1 MEKITQEK
9 NEALNTIQQLKQ
21 TIKKL
26 NEQISISTSEKNN
39 LISKLNSAEYN
50 TKKNTKV
57 EQYYE
62 NHIKSLNEQIYQ
74 LESQIDSLQNKVKQN
89 KVKQLSR
96 NYQKSNEYDSNI
108 NILKEQ
114 INYLQN
120 ENQKLTQIINNDLT
134 KRQNHN
140 NRIERQKAQSNRT
153 RLTESENEYM
163 NKFIKDFHTQVDELN
178 YNNDNYEMS
187 ENYYSNYNINRN
199 NNDMNAINKYNYEEA
214 DDEVNQEEENYN
226 SNNSNNSNDIIYKM
240 DNYYQRSNNDIQ
252 QTNLN
257 YKDNEDIKINISNIN
272 INEDK
277 DKEIDFNK

>member
-74 LESQIDSLQNKVKQN
+74 LESQIDSLQNKVKQ
-89 KVKQLSR
+89 LSR

-120 ENQKLTQIINNDLT
+120 
-134 KRQNHN
+134 
-140 NRIERQKAQSNRT
+140 
-153 RLTESENEYM
+153 
-163 NKFIKDFHTQVDELN
+163 
-178 YNNDNYEMS
+178 
-187 ENYYSNYNINRN
+187 
-199 NNDMNAINKYNYEEA
+199 
-214 DDEVNQEEENYN
+214 
-226 SNNSNNSNDIIYKM
+226 
-240 DNYYQRSNNDIQ
+240 
-252 QTNLN
+252 
-257 YKDNEDIKINISNIN
+257 
-272 INEDK
+272 
-277 DKEIDFNK
+277 